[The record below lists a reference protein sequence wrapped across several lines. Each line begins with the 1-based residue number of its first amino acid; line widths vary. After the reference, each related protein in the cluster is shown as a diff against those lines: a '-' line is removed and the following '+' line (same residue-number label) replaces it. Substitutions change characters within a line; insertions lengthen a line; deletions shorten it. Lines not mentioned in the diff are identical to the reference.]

1 MYKVEE
7 SALELFNDKMFESFL
22 RNLTYE
28 NYKKYPLVNMNYTFF
43 QVFAFVKKLC
53 SEYMAKGIQQKGNIS
68 FWVELNFLLSFDF
81 LDKKEFSNLNDSIDF
96 NEIHEIGEIDFS
108 NEIYQKIKNISGFDD
123 DNYLKIFFEESKN
136 LDKDK
141 NIFKGILKKYFLDYF
156 NIFDEDLFWNTFFD
170 QYSEIKSLDQ
180 ILILALRLD
189 LRKRII

>member
-1 MYKVEE
+1 MYKIEE
-7 SALELFNDKMFESFL
+7 SALELFNNKMFESFL

-28 NYKKYPLVNMNYTFF
+28 NYKKYPLVNMNYTYL
-43 QVFAFVKKLC
+43 QVFVFVKKLC

-68 FWVELNFLLSFDF
+68 FWIELNFLLSFDF
-81 LDKKEFSNLNDSIDF
+81 LDNKEFSNLNDSIDF

>member
-28 NYKKYPLVNMNYTFF
+28 NYKKYPLVNMNYTFL

-81 LDKKEFSNLNDSIDF
+81 LDKKEFSNLNDSINF
-96 NEIHEIGEIDFS
+96 NKIYEIGEIDFS
-108 NEIYQKIKNISGFDD
+108 HEVYEKIKNISGFDD
-123 DNYLKIFFEESKN
+123 REFLTKIFEETGK
-136 LDKDK
+136 LDKNKDV
-141 NIFKGILKKYFLDYF
+141 FKKILKTYFLDYF
-156 NIFDEDLFWNTFFD
+156 NIFDEDLFWNDFYD
-170 QYSEIKSLDQ
+170 KYSNIKNLEQ
-180 ILILALRLD
+180 MLLLALRLD
-189 LRKRII
+189 LKNRMI

>member
-1 MYKVEE
+1 MYKIEE
-7 SALELFNDKMFESFL
+7 SALELFNNKMFESFL

-28 NYKKYPLVNMNYTFF
+28 NYKKYPLVNMNYTFL

-68 FWVELNFLLSFDF
+68 FWIELNFLLSFDF
-81 LDKKEFSNLNDSIDF
+81 LDNKEFSNLNDSIDF

>member
-81 LDKKEFSNLNDSIDF
+81 LDKKEFSNLNDSINF
-96 NEIHEIGEIDFS
+96 NKIYEIGEIDFS
-108 NEIYQKIKNISGFDD
+108 HEVYEKIKNISGFDD
-123 DNYLKIFFEESKN
+123 REFLKKFFEETGK
-136 LDKDK
+136 LDKNKDV
-141 NIFKGILKKYFLDYF
+141 FKKILKTYFLDYF
-156 NIFDEDLFWNTFFD
+156 NIFDEDLFWNDFYD
-170 QYSEIKSLDQ
+170 KYSNIKNLEQ
-180 ILILALRLD
+180 MLLLALRLD
-189 LRKRII
+189 LKNRMI